1 LAEGL
6 LQKLMHNHNEDRQ
19 INKQGLVIAFVI
31 TFVIMIA
38 EIIGGLL
45 SNSLALLSDAGHM
58 FTDTFALGL
67 SLWAIK
73 MAQKPA
79 THRKTFGYHRLEIL
93 AALANGILL
102 ILISIWIFYEAYQ
115 RFFNPPE
122 IKSGLMLI
130 IAIIGLIGNFIGMTM
145 LQRSSQNNLNVRGAL
160 LHMLGDTLSSV
171 GVIIGGIFIMFT
183 GWRMVDPIVSILIN
197 GFIMHSAFQL
207 IFESGEVLL
216 EAVPRGLVLQEV
228 VAEVKK
234 VPGVRDLHD
243 LHIWAITSGLHAL
256 SGHILIADQQISAG
270 TTILK
275 EVEEV
280 LEHKFGITHTTLQL
294 EHEACGEE
302 LICRPD
308 KVNKKD

>member
-1 LAEGL
+1 
-6 LQKLMHNHNEDRQ
+6 MNNHNEERQ
-19 INKQGLVIAFVI
+19 VNKQGLVIALVI

-38 EIIGGLL
+38 EIIGGLV

-79 THRKTFGYHRLEIL
+79 THHKTFGYHRLEIL

-102 ILISIWIFYEAYQ
+102 ILISIWIFYEAYL

-130 IAIIGLIGNFIGMTM
+130 VAIIGLIGNFIGMTI
-145 LQRSSQNNLNVRGAL
+145 LQKSSRNNLNVRGAL

-183 GWRMVDPIVSILIN
+183 GWKMVDPIVSILIS
-197 GFIMHSAFQL
+197 GFIIRSAFQL

-216 EAVPRGLVLQEV
+216 EAVPRGLILQEV

-234 VPGVRDLHD
+234 VKGVRDLHD
-243 LHIWAITSGLHAL
+243 LHVWTITSGLHAL
-256 SGHILIADQQISAG
+256 SGHILIADQQISVG
-270 TTILK
+270 TAILK

-294 EHEACGEE
+294 ESEACGEG
-302 LICRPD
+302 LVCQS
-308 KVNKKD
+308 KTNGKD

>member
-1 LAEGL
+1 
-6 LQKLMHNHNEDRQ
+6 MHNHEESQ
-19 INKQGLVIAFVI
+19 QLNKRGLTAAFII
-31 TFVIMIA
+31 TFSIMLL
-38 EIIGGLL
+38 EIIGGLA

-73 MAQKPA
+73 MAQKPP
-79 THRKTFGYHRLEIL
+79 THHKTYGYHRLEIL

-102 ILISIWIFYEAYQ
+102 ALISIWIFYEAYQ

-122 IKSGLMLI
+122 IKSGLMLVV
-130 IAIIGLIGNFIGMTM
+130 AIIGLIGNFIGLTI

-171 GVIIGGIFIMFT
+171 GVIIGGVFIAFT
-183 GWRMVDPIVSILIN
+183 GWKMIDPIVSILIN
-197 GFIMHSAFQL
+197 GFIIHSAFQL

-216 EAVPRGLVLQEV
+216 EAVPRGLVLQDV

-243 LHIWAITSGLHAL
+243 LHIWTITSGLHAL
-256 SGHILIADQQISAG
+256 SSHILIDDQQISTG
-270 TTILK
+270 TAILQ

-294 EHEACGEE
+294 ESEACGEN
-302 LICRPD
+302 LICQD
-308 KVNKKD
+308 KRSKKD

>member
-1 LAEGL
+1 
-6 LQKLMHNHNEDRQ
+6 MHNHHEEQ
-19 INKQGLVIAFVI
+19 QTNKKGLIIAFII

-38 EIIGGLL
+38 EIIGGLV

-73 MAQKPA
+73 MAQKPP
-79 THRKTFGYHRLEIL
+79 THHKTFGYHRLEIL
-93 AALANGILL
+93 AALTNGILL
-102 ILISIWIFYEAYQ
+102 ILISVWIFYEAYQ

-122 IKSGLMLI
+122 IKTGLMLI
-130 IAIIGLIGNFIGMTM
+130 VAIIGLIGNFIGLTI
-145 LQRSSQNNLNVRGAL
+145 LQKSSQHNLNVRGAL

-171 GVIIGGIFIMFT
+171 GVIIGGVFIAFT
-183 GWRMVDPIVSILIN
+183 GWKMIDPIVSILIN
-197 GFIMHSAFQL
+197 GFIIHSAFQL

-216 EAVPRGLVLQEV
+216 EAVPRGLALQEV

-243 LHIWAITSGLHAL
+243 LHIWTITSGLHAL
-256 SGHILIADQQISAG
+256 SGHILIDDQQVSTG
-270 TTILK
+270 TTILQ

-280 LEHKFGITHTTLQL
+280 LDHKFGITHTTLQL
-294 EHEACGEE
+294 ESEACGEG
-302 LICRPD
+302 LVCRQERT
-308 KVNKKD
+308 NKKD

>member
-1 LAEGL
+1 
-6 LQKLMHNHNEDRQ
+6 MHNHNEDRQ
-19 INKQGLVIAFVI
+19 INKQGLIIAFVI

-38 EIIGGLL
+38 EIIGGVV

-58 FTDTFALGL
+58 FTDAFALGL

-79 THRKTFGYHRLEIL
+79 THHKTFGYHRLEIL

-122 IKSGLMLI
+122 IKSGLMLVV
-130 IAIIGLIGNFIGMTM
+130 AIIGLIGNFIGLTI
-145 LQRSSQNNLNVRGAL
+145 LQKSSQNNLNVRGAL

-171 GVIIGGIFIMFT
+171 GVIIGGVFIAFT
-183 GWRMVDPIVSILIN
+183 GWKMIDPIVSILIN
-197 GFIMHSAFQL
+197 GFIIHSAFQL

-216 EAVPRGLVLQEV
+216 EAVPRGLVLPEV

-243 LHIWAITSGLHAL
+243 LHIWTITSGLHAL
-256 SGHILIADQQISAG
+256 SGHILIDDQQISAG
-270 TTILK
+270 TAILQ

-294 EHEACGEE
+294 EHEACGEG
-302 LICRPD
+302 LVCHQN
-308 KVNKKD
+308 KVNKQN

>member
-1 LAEGL
+1 MPNHEETHHLNKRGL
-6 LQKLMHNHNEDRQ
+6 TA
-19 INKQGLVIAFVI
+19 AFII

-38 EIIGGLL
+38 EVIGGLV

-79 THRKTFGYHRLEIL
+79 THHKTFGYHRLEIL

-122 IKSGLMLI
+122 IKSGLMLVV
-130 IAIIGLIGNFIGMTM
+130 AMTGLIGNIIGISI
-145 LQRSSQNNLNVRGAL
+145 LQRSSQDNLNVRGAF

-171 GVIIGGIFIMFT
+171 GVIIGGVFIAFT
-183 GWRMVDPIVSILIN
+183 GWKMIDPIVSILIN
-197 GFIMHSAFQL
+197 GFIIHSAFQL

-216 EAVPRGLVLQEV
+216 EAVPRGLTLQEV
-228 VAEVKK
+228 VTEVTK

-243 LHIWAITSGLHAL
+243 LHIWTITSGLHAL
-256 SGHILIADQQISAG
+256 SGHILIDDQKISTG
-270 TTILK
+270 TTILQ
-275 EVEEV
+275 EVKEV

-294 EHEACGEE
+294 ESENCGESLVCHQE
-302 LICRPD
+302 
-308 KVNKKD
+308 KTNKKD

>member
-1 LAEGL
+1 
-6 LQKLMHNHNEDRQ
+6 MHNHNEERQ
-19 INKQGLVIAFVI
+19 INKQGLIIACAI

-38 EIIGGLL
+38 EIIGGLW

-58 FTDTFALGL
+58 FTDTLALGL
-67 SLWAIK
+67 SWWAIK

-79 THRKTFGYHRLEIL
+79 THHKTFGYHRLEIL

-130 IAIIGLIGNFIGMTM
+130 IAIIGLIGNFIGIAV
-145 LQRSSQNNLNVRGAL
+145 LQRSSQNSLNVRGAL

-171 GVIIGGIFIMFT
+171 GVIIGSVFIIFT
-183 GWRMVDPIVSILIN
+183 GWKMIDPIVSIMIN
-197 GFIMHSAFQL
+197 GFIIHSAFQL

-234 VPGVRDLHD
+234 VKGVRDLHD

-256 SGHILIADQQISAG
+256 SGHLLIDDQQISAG
-270 TTILK
+270 
-275 EVEEV
+275 
-280 LEHKFGITHTTLQL
+280 H
-294 EHEACGEE
+294 
-302 LICRPD
+302 
-308 KVNKKD
+308 

>member
-1 LAEGL
+1 
-6 LQKLMHNHNEDRQ
+6 MHNQEEAQQR
-19 INKQGLVIAFVI
+19 NKRGLAAAFII
-31 TFVIMIA
+31 TFAIMLL
-38 EIIGGLL
+38 EIIGGLV

-58 FTDTFALGL
+58 FTDAFALGL

-79 THRKTFGYHRLEIL
+79 THHKTFGYHRLEIL

-122 IKSGLMLI
+122 IKSGVMLI
-130 IAIIGLIGNFIGMTM
+130 VAVIGLIGNFIGITI

-171 GVIIGGIFIMFT
+171 GVIIGGVFIAFT
-183 GWRMVDPIVSILIN
+183 GWKIVDPIVSILIN
-197 GFIMHSAFQL
+197 GFIIHSAFQL
-207 IFESGEVLL
+207 IYESGEVLL

-270 TTILK
+270 TAILQ

-294 EHEACGEE
+294 EAEACGEG
-302 LICRPD
+302 LVCQS
-308 KVNKKD
+308 KTNGKD

>member
-1 LAEGL
+1 
-6 LQKLMHNHNEDRQ
+6 MHNHAESQQLSKR
-19 INKQGLVIAFVI
+19 GLTAAFII
-31 TFVIMIA
+31 TFSIMLL
-38 EIIGGLL
+38 EIIGGLV

-73 MAQKPA
+73 MAQKPP
-79 THRKTFGYHRLEIL
+79 THHKTYGYHRLEIL

-102 ILISIWIFYEAYQ
+102 ALISIWIFYEAYQ

-122 IKSGLMLI
+122 IKSGLMLVV
-130 IAIIGLIGNFIGMTM
+130 AFIGLIGNFIGLTI
-145 LQRSSQNNLNVRGAL
+145 LQRSSRNNLNVRGAL

-171 GVIIGGIFIMFT
+171 GVIIGGVFIAFT
-183 GWRMVDPIVSILIN
+183 GWKMIDPIVSILIN
-197 GFIMHSAFQL
+197 GFIIHSAFQL

-234 VPGVRDLHD
+234 VPGVKDLHD
-243 LHIWAITSGLHAL
+243 LHIWTITSGLHAL
-256 SGHILIADQQISAG
+256 SGHILIDDQRISAG
-270 TTILK
+270 TAILQ

-294 EHEACGEE
+294 ESEACGEG
-302 LICRPD
+302 LVCHPD
-308 KVNKKD
+308 KGKK

>member
-1 LAEGL
+1 
-6 LQKLMHNHNEDRQ
+6 MHNHAESQ
-19 INKQGLVIAFVI
+19 QLNKRGLTAAFIITFSIMLLEIVGGLV
-31 TFVIMIA
+31 
-38 EIIGGLL
+38 

-79 THRKTFGYHRLEIL
+79 THHKTFGYHRLEIL

-102 ILISIWIFYEAYQ
+102 VLIGIWIFYEAYQ

-130 IAIIGLIGNFIGMTM
+130 VAIVGLLGNFVGVTL
-145 LQRSSQNNLNVRGAL
+145 LQKSSQNNLNVRGAM

-171 GVIIGGIFIMFT
+171 GVIIGGIFIAFT
-183 GWRMVDPIVSILIN
+183 GWKMIDPIVSILIN
-197 GFIMHSAFQL
+197 GFIIHSAFQL

-234 VPGVRDLHD
+234 VPGVKDLHD
-243 LHIWAITSGLHAL
+243 LHIWTITSGLHAL
-256 SGHILIADQQISAG
+256 SGHILIDDQQVSAG
-270 TTILK
+270 TAILQ

-294 EHEACGEE
+294 ESEACGED
-302 LICRPD
+302 LICYQE
-308 KVNKKD
+308 KTNKKD

>member
-1 LAEGL
+1 
-6 LQKLMHNHNEDRQ
+6 MHNHAESQQLSKR
-19 INKQGLVIAFVI
+19 GLAAAFII
-31 TFVIMIA
+31 TSSIMLL
-38 EIIGGLL
+38 EIIGGLV

-73 MAQKPA
+73 MAQKPP
-79 THRKTFGYHRLEIL
+79 THHKTYGYHRLEIL

-102 ILISIWIFYEAYQ
+102 ALISIWIFYEAYQ
-115 RFFNPPE
+115 RFFNPRE
-122 IKSGLMLI
+122 IKSGLMLVV
-130 IAIIGLIGNFIGMTM
+130 AVIGLIGNFIGLTI
-145 LQRSSQNNLNVRGAL
+145 LQRSSRNNLNVRGAL

-171 GVIIGGIFIMFT
+171 GVIIGGVFIAFT
-183 GWRMVDPIVSILIN
+183 GWKMIDPIVSILIN
-197 GFIMHSAFQL
+197 GFIIHSAFQL

-234 VPGVRDLHD
+234 VSGVKDLHD
-243 LHIWAITSGLHAL
+243 LHIWTITSGLHAL
-256 SGHILIADQQISAG
+256 SGHILIDDQQVSAG
-270 TTILK
+270 TAILQ

-294 EHEACGEE
+294 ESEACGEE
-302 LICRPD
+302 LVCRPD
-308 KVNKKD
+308 KTNKKD